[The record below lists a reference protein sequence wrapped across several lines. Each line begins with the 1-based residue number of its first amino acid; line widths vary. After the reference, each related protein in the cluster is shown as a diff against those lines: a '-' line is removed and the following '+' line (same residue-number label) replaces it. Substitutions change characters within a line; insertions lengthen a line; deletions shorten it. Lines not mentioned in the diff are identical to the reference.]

1 MAVYSGRLSLERCGN
16 DLQKILDEEG
26 VLSMCMISIIV
37 PCYNE
42 QEAIPA
48 YYEAIVPVMESMEAV
63 RFEVIFIDDGSCDAS
78 LTLMRQ
84 LADRDKRIKYL
95 SFSRNFGKEAALCA
109 GLEHAEGD
117 YVAVMDV
124 DLQDP
129 VELLPE
135 MFAKIQS
142 PDCDCVAAKRGDRKG
157 EGRIRSMLS
166 NAFYY
171 VINKISQTEIVS
183 GARDY
188 RLMTRQMVDAVLK
201 MQEYNRFSKGIFGWV
216 GFRTEWIEYDNVER
230 CAGQTKWS
238 LFDLL
243 RYSLEGITGFSVLP
257 LSLAS
262 FIGLVFCLLSICGI
276 GFIVTR
282 KLIFDD
288 PVQGW
293 TSLVCIIF
301 LVSGVQLFCIGIMG
315 EYLAKTYL
323 ESKRRPIYIIRE
335 SSEVK
340 RS

>member
-1 MAVYSGRLSLERCGN
+1 
-16 DLQKILDEEG
+16 
-26 VLSMCMISIIV
+26 MISIIV

-48 YYEAIVPVMESMEAV
+48 YYEAIVPVMKEMKPV
-63 RFEVIFIDDGSCDAS
+63 DFEIIFIDDGSDDGS
-78 LTLMRQ
+78 LALMRR
-84 LADRDKRIKYL
+84 LAKEDSRIRYL

-109 GLEHAEGD
+109 GLEHAKGD

-129 VELLPE
+129 VDLLPE
-135 MFAKIQS
+135 MYEKVQS

-157 EGRIRSMLS
+157 EGKIRSILS
-166 NAFYY
+166 NTFYH
-171 VINKISQTEIVS
+171 VINRISQVEFVS

-188 RLMTRQMVDAVLK
+188 RLMKRQMVDAVLE

-216 GFRTEWIEYDNVER
+216 GFRTEWIEYHNIER

-238 LFDLL
+238 LFDLM

-262 FIGLVFCLLSICGI
+262 FMGLGFCLLSVCLIL
-276 GFIVTR
+276 FIVTR
-282 KLIFDD
+282 KLIFGD
-288 PVQGW
+288 PVAGW

-315 EYLAKTYL
+315 QYLAKTYL

-335 SSEVK
+335 KSEGAD
-340 RS
+340 S